1 MAVAQMDQMTQRNAG
16 MVQDSAQ
23 AAKRLSQQSV
33 RLNQHV
39 VRFVIDGNSA
49 GRRSRA
55 SRDEG
60 ADARFDRSQHVEQ
73 TESAWA

>member
-1 MAVAQMDQMTQRNAG
+1 

-39 VRFVIDGNSA
+39 VRFVIDGNSTD
-49 GRRSRA
+49 RRSRDE
-55 SRDEG
+55 RD
-60 ADARFDRSQHVEQ
+60 DARADRSAHLEQ